1 MLAALSA
8 TVENIDAHELSD
20 NATMAT
26 KAAFLIFFIILN
38 FKIDTAKIHI
48 ENKKQAD
55 KSLRF
60 DREIPIIQI
69 QSNIVDREVF
79 YLL

>member
-1 MLAALSA
+1 M
-8 TVENIDAHELSD
+8 
-20 NATMAT
+20 
-26 KAAFLIFFIILN
+26 
-38 FKIDTAKIHI
+38 DTAKIDI
-48 ENKKQAD
+48 REKKQAD
-55 KSLRF
+55 KSLQF